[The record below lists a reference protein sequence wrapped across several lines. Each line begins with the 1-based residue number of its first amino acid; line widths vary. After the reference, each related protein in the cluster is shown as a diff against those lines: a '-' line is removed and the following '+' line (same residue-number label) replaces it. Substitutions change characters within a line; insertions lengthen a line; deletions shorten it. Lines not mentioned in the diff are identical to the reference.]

1 MDGLEKSKC
10 ERVIVCVSVWFE
22 DTGCRRRIVLKEDLV
37 GRVAYLLLRAG
48 ELLWARSR
56 GLEGSYLPVVD
67 RRRGRASGSDEE
79 AIVKKS
85 LFAFWGEI
93 SNDLNFDNS
102 MGIFKGRE

>member
-1 MDGLEKSKC
+1 M
-10 ERVIVCVSVWFE
+10 RVIVCVSVRLE

-67 RRRGRASGSDEE
+67 RRRGRASGSEREE
-79 AIVKKS
+79 IVLIS
-85 LFAFWGEI
+85 LFTFLGEI
-93 SNDLNFDNS
+93 FNDLNFNNS